1 MAPRLKG
8 GKNIAMKILPHGYQQ
23 TITFYRDVPGLDG
36 VGGLSAHA
44 IGFKVAANIPWI
56 DKVAALQRTIVS

>member
-1 MAPRLKG
+1 
-8 GKNIAMKILPHGYQQ
+8 MKILPHGYQQ

-36 VGGLSAHA
+36 VGGPSAHA

-56 DKVAALQRTIVS
+56 DKVAALQRTIDS